1 MTINILAF
9 GIVREIAGNTSIR
22 VPIEGSISARDMKA
36 RLEQQFPRL
45 KELKSFMIAV
55 NGNYATPDTMINP
68 EDEVA
73 IIPPVSGG

>member
-9 GIVREIAGNTSIR
+9 GIAKEIMGAAQAGVVVAEAVCVEDLKSQ
-22 VPIEGSISARDMKA
+22 
-36 RLEQQFPRL
+36 LEQQFPRL

-55 NGNYATPDTMINP
+55 NGEYAKPGQMIMAS
-68 EDEVA
+68 DEVA

>member
-9 GIVREIAGNTSIR
+9 GIAKEIMGAAQAGIDVGEAIKTEDLKSQ
-22 VPIEGSISARDMKA
+22 
-36 RLEQQFPRL
+36 LEQQFPRL

-55 NGNYATPDTMINP
+55 NGEYATQGQMINAS
-68 EDEVA
+68 DEVA